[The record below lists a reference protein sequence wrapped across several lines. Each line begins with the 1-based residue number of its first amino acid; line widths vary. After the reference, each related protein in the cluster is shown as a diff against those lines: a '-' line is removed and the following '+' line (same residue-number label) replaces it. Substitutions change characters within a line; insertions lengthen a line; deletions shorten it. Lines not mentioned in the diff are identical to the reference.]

1 MCPSDAPS
9 FAIMATQAFP
19 FKGIVDLVTKPPAW
33 TRLEPQSHS
42 GNPDEWLATRIHDAA
57 WMLGRQWQAGEFT
70 GEDCGT
76 PLSVEVTVRHRALAG
91 FRPGRPDQGFAR
103 SAIAPG
109 AVIEPEVEREPWAMP
124 GIADRASAGCALAM
138 TLAAAGVAAALP
150 GFPEADLLAAEKDQS
165 DPGWLLAARRSPDGE
180 ACAVALEAGA
190 PAWLAGAPAATDA
203 AAQQWLDWYRR
214 NVSDNSARTTSW
226 QDPRFEYSFSL
237 DTGTGAA
244 ARRLHAPLHDGGLV
258 DWHSFELEPAAAAA
272 GGGAGSVS
280 QSARSHAGRLRYA
293 GMPADR
299 LWEFEDGFVNFGKM
313 DVQANDLIRQCFL
326 EFATLCGNDWLI
338 APIDL
343 PRGVLAE
350 VTGVTYLT
358 TFGET
363 VTVQPASDV
372 GRRGRF
378 SMFTTNQ
385 TGKAVVTEAAFLIP
399 PGGRSA
405 QEGPAR
411 EDVVFARDEAAN
423 MAWAIEVMVER
434 RDGLA
439 RDRRREPTVIA
450 PTVQPIAG
458 TDLVYRLETDVPP
471 WWVPLVP
478 VPKPGL
484 DGGFTLRKGS
494 FSETDS
500 AVGRLLRP
508 TPFDVFDE
516 EVPREGVRVRRVPS
530 LMRDELGVLQR
541 WMARRVAP
549 AGGESASNLAYDSTF
564 RAE

>member
-1 MCPSDAPS
+1 MSVSTPHPTFEMIAARP
-9 FAIMATQAFP
+9 FP
-19 FKGIVDLVTKPPAW
+19 FKAIADLVTTPPAW

-57 WMLGRQWQAGEFT
+57 WMLGRQWQAGEFA

-76 PLSVEVTVRHRALAG
+76 PLSVEVTVRSRSLTG
-91 FRPGRPDQGFAR
+91 FRPGRPDQSLAR
-103 SAIAPG
+103 SAMAPG

-124 GIADRASAGCALAM
+124 GLADRATAGRALSAGLLE
-138 TLAAAGVAAALP
+138 TGFAAPLP
-150 GFPEADLLAAEKDQS
+150 GFPDIDLLAAEKAEA
-165 DPGWLLAARRSPDGE
+165 DPGWVMAARRGPDGE
-180 ACAVALEAGA
+180 ACATSLESGT
-190 PAWLAGAPAATDA
+190 PGWLAGAPAAAKKA
-203 AAQQWLDWYRR
+203 AAQWLEWYRR

-226 QDPRFEYSFSL
+226 QNPRFEYSFSL
-237 DTGTGAA
+237 DTGTDAG
-244 ARRLHAPLHDGGLV
+244 ARRLVAPLHDGGLI
-258 DWHSFELEPAAAAA
+258 DWHSFDLAPATS
-272 GGGAGSVS
+272 GVAGSSVT
-280 QSARSHAGRLRYA
+280 QTARSHAGRLRYA

-299 LWEFEDGFVNFGKM
+299 LWEFEDGFVNFGAM

-350 VTGVTYLT
+350 VTAVTYRT

-363 VTVQPASDV
+363 VTVAPAGDM

-385 TGKAVVTEAAFLIP
+385 TGKPVVTEAAFLIP

-411 EDVVFARDEAAN
+411 EEVVFARDETAN
-423 MAWAIEVMVER
+423 MAWAIEVMVEGP
-434 RDGLA
+434 DGLA
-439 RDRRREPTVIA
+439 RDRRREPSVSA
-450 PTVQPIAG
+450 PIPPPMPG
-458 TDLVYRLETDVPP
+458 TDLVYRLETEVPA

-478 VPKPGL
+478 IAKPGL
-484 DGGFTLRKGS
+484 NGGFTLRKGS
-494 FSETDS
+494 FADTDS
-500 AVGRLLRP
+500 AVGRLLKP

-530 LMRDELGVLQR
+530 LMRDEAGVLQR
-541 WMARRVAP
+541 WIARRVAP
-549 AGGESASNLAYDSTF
+549 AGGESASNLAYDNTF
-564 RAE
+564 RAD

>member
-1 MCPSDAPS
+1 MSGSIVHPTFEVMTLKP
-9 FAIMATQAFP
+9 FP
-19 FKGIVDLVTKPPAW
+19 FKGIADIVTTPPAW

-57 WMLGRQWQAGEFT
+57 WMLGRQWQAGEFA

-76 PLSVEVTVRHRALAG
+76 PLSVEVTVRSRPVKG
-91 FRPGRPDQGFAR
+91 FRPGRLDQNLAR
-103 SAIAPG
+103 SVLPQD

-124 GIADRASAGCALAM
+124 GLADRATAGRALAASL
-138 TLAAAGVAAALP
+138 TAAGLQTALP
-150 GFPEADLLAAEKDQS
+150 GFPDADLAAAEKQQA
-165 DPGWLLAARRSPDGE
+165 DPGWIMIARRSPDGE
-180 ACAVALEAGA
+180 ACATALEAGT
-190 PAWLAGAPAATDA
+190 PGWLAGASAAVLKTVE
-203 AAQQWLDWYRR
+203 QWREWYRR

-226 QDPRFEYSFSL
+226 QTPRFEYSFSL
-237 DTGTGAA
+237 DTGTGAG
-244 ARRLHAPLHDGGLV
+244 ARQLVAPLHDGGLI
-258 DWHSFELEPAAAAA
+258 DWHSFDLAPSTPGAA
-272 GGGAGSVS
+272 GAVVT

-299 LWEFEDGFVNFGKM
+299 LWEFEDGFVNFGAM
-313 DVQANDLIRQCFL
+313 DVQANDVIRQCFL

-343 PRGVLAE
+343 PRGILAE
-350 VTGVTYLT
+350 VTAVTYRT

-363 VTVQPASDV
+363 VTVAPAGDV

-385 TGKAVVTEAAFLIP
+385 TGKPVVTEAAFLIP

-411 EDVVFARDEAAN
+411 EEVVFARDEAAN
-423 MAWAIEVMVER
+423 MAWAIEVMVEGP
-434 RDGLA
+434 DGLS

-450 PTVQPIAG
+450 PSAQPMAG
-458 TDLVYRLETDVPP
+458 TELVYRLETEVPP
-471 WWVPLVP
+471 WWIPMVPIA
-478 VPKPGL
+478 KPGL
-484 DGGFTLRKGS
+484 NGGFTLRKGS
-494 FSETDS
+494 FTDVDS

-530 LMRDELGVLQR
+530 LMRDEAGVLQR
-541 WMARRVAP
+541 WIARRVAP
-549 AGGESASNLAYDSTF
+549 AGGESASNLAYDNTF
-564 RAE
+564 KAE